1 MPDGR
6 QVVIDSKVNLIA
18 WADYHA
24 TNTPEE
30 AQDALIRHTAA
41 LRGHMKDLAEKNY
54 PKVLGGQTMDL
65 TVLFVPIEGAL
76 AAALSIDPS
85 LQTDAWAKRITFAS
99 PNTLMMMLKVVERLW
114 TRDRLQKQVGVIADE
129 ASKLVDSL
137 VTFLEDFKKIEDKL
151 KAVSQVYGDA
161 RNRLYESNQSV
172 VARAGRLVKAGARGK
187 KALPDELLSDP
198 DDLALPLLTQDS

>member
-1 MPDGR
+1 
-6 QVVIDSKVNLIA
+6 
-18 WADYHA
+18 
-24 TNTPEE
+24 
-30 AQDALIRHTAA
+30 
-41 LRGHMKDLAEKNY
+41 MKDLAEKNY

-161 RNRLYESNQSV
+161 RNRLYESSQSV

-187 KALPDELLSDP
+187 KALPDELQSDP
-198 DDLALPLLTQDS
+198 DVLELPLLAQED